1 MLWKACQHPR
11 KLDRSRRHPDSKA
24 LAASV
29 LSATAGAIAVS
40 RAISDKHLSDDLLST
55 ARKGIKMRLG
65 LSEPARVGRTMQ

>member
-1 MLWKACQHPR
+1 
-11 KLDRSRRHPDSKA
+11 

-40 RAISDKHLSDDLLST
+40 RAISDKHLSDDLLSP

>member
-1 MLWKACQHPR
+1 
-11 KLDRSRRHPDSKA
+11 

-40 RAISDKHLSDDLLST
+40 RAIFDKHLSDDLLGT

-65 LSEPARVGRTMQ
+65 LSDPARVGRTMQ

>member
-1 MLWKACQHPR
+1 LT
-11 KLDRSRRHPDSKA
+11 LDAR
-24 LAASV
+24 L
-29 LSATAGAIAVS
+29 IAVS